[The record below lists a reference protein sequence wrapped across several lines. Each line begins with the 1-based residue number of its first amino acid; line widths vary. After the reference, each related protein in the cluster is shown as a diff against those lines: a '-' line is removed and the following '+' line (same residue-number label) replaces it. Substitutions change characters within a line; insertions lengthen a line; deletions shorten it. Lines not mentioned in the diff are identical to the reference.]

1 MGSNGFGQHSLW
13 MDHTG
18 VATAQSSMHFPGPS
32 CSGFQVLHEGTVL
45 GGVCVSCTS
54 QIQATQALRGTMSA
68 QSQVGHASPQGSWS
82 QAVTVLAD
90 INHPGCQEDIV
101 SDRQPAHSLEGDA
114 VSGAEI
120 EVALC
125 LLPLAVTHLPLCLW
139 GGP

>member
-1 MGSNGFGQHSLW
+1 M
-13 MDHTG
+13 
-18 VATAQSSMHFPGPS
+18 
-32 CSGFQVLHEGTVL
+32 LHEGTVL
-45 GGVCVSCTS
+45 GGLFVSYTS

-90 INHPGCQEDIV
+90 INHPGCQEYMA
-101 SDRQPAHSLEGDA
+101 SDWQPAHSLEGDA